1 MERLF
6 IWAVL
11 CYDSKRG
18 NTYVMSSFQE
28 ENDAIAECERQIK
41 HAAKGEVYYLT
52 AVRLYRPNEN
62 MRP

>member
-1 MERLF
+1 MKPLF

-11 CYDSKRG
+11 CYDSKKG

-28 ENDAIAECERQIK
+28 ENDAIAEREWQIK
-41 HAAKGEVYYLT
+41 HAARGEIYYVT

-62 MRP
+62 VLP